1 MRWLGSYQISV
12 PLGDG
17 ALQVPVSKPLKH
29 AIGWGAL
36 CYASAALAQETN
48 QKALSL
54 SGWQLS
60 VGILIVFLFSAFVV
74 NWLNPAKRSKLR
86 RTLFL
91 YGMHL
96 LSLLLMAL
104 FKAAELPDWPKRAL
118 MISHLF
124 AGFTLIHSLALLLF
138 DSLLMK
144 LGIVLTAIA
153 VELIVAA
160 GYIIAFVFVLS
171 EIGVDATG
179 LLTASTVVTAV
190 VGLSLQQTLGNIL
203 GGVALQLDHSIT
215 VGDWIQLVPGGP
227 RMKITQIRWR
237 HTVAETAGLD
247 TIILPN
253 ATLLSS
259 QFSVLGKYNGK
270 PTNRVAIVEFS
281 VPLSYSPD
289 VVCALVQE
297 AVQQSPIVNVSHLPE
312 APLCVCLDFT
322 RLGFRGLAIYAVA
335 FCVENIAGE
344 LTAASRVRRRVYCAL
359 KRGGIPVGEQPAL
372 TEKDREQQHLIKR
385 QALRAVD
392 IFDSLSDEEHN
403 QLAEQLIYAPF
414 SEGEVM
420 TKQGTQPKSL
430 GILWE
435 GTAEV
440 RLERDGIEKVVATLV
455 APAFFG
461 EMALLTGA
469 ERSASVVATSN
480 VECYRLDKEAFHQ
493 MIQERKDL
501 AKELS
506 AAVAHRKRILA
517 AATLEF
523 NEEQPEQPEAELAKQ
538 ILTSIQKF
546 FGLSF

>member
-1 MRWLGSYQISV
+1 MTKITKYALG
-12 PLGDG
+12 
-17 ALQVPVSKPLKH
+17 
-29 AIGWGAL
+29 
-36 CYASAALAQETN
+36 ASALFYSSSALAQESTP
-48 QKALSL
+48 KMLALL
-54 SGWQLS
+54 NWQLS
-60 VGILIVFLFSAFVV
+60 VSILLIFLSSAFVV
-74 NWLNPAKRSKLR
+74 NWLNPTRRNKLR

-96 LSLLLMAL
+96 LLLLVMVL
-104 FKAAELPDWPKRAL
+104 FKAAALPDWSQRAL
-118 MISHLF
+118 VISHLF
-124 AGFTLIHSLALLLF
+124 AGFTLIHSMALMLF
-138 DSLLMK
+138 DSLLVK

-153 VELIVAA
+153 VELIVAT
-160 GYIIAFVFVLS
+160 GYILAFIFVLA
-171 EIGVDATG
+171 EVGVDATG

-203 GGVALQLDHSIT
+203 GGVALQLDHSIS
-215 VGDWIQLVPGGP
+215 VGDWIQLAPGGP
-227 RMKITQIRWR
+227 RMKIMQIRWR

-253 ATLLSS
+253 AMLLSS
-259 QFSVLGKYNGK
+259 QFSVLGKYSGK
-270 PTNRVAIVEFS
+270 PSNRVALVEFS

-289 VVCALVQE
+289 LVCALVQE
-297 AVQQSPIVNVSHLPE
+297 AVRQSPIANVSHLPE

-322 RLGFRGLAIYAVA
+322 RLGFRGFAIYAVA

-344 LTAASRVRRRVYCAL
+344 ITAASRVRRRVYCAL
-359 KRGGIPVGEQPAL
+359 KRSGIPVGEQPIQ
-372 TEKDREQQHLIKR
+372 TEKEREQQSIIKR

-392 IFDSLSDEEHN
+392 IFDSLSEEEHN

-414 SEGEVM
+414 SEGEAM

-440 RLERDGIEKVVATLV
+440 RLERDGVEKVVTTLQ

-469 ERSASVVATSN
+469 QRSASVVATSN
-480 VECYRLDKEAFHQ
+480 VECYRLEKEAFDKI
-493 MIQERKDL
+493 IQERKDL
-501 AKELS
+501 AQELS
-506 AAVAHRKRILA
+506 AAVAHRKQMLA
-517 AATLEF
+517 NVAQEF
-523 NEEQPEQPEAELAKQ
+523 DEAQPEQPEEELAKQ
-538 ILTSIQKF
+538 ILNSIQKF

>member
-1 MRWLGSYQISV
+1 MTAPKLSPSLR
-12 PLGDG
+12 
-17 ALQVPVSKPLKH
+17 ALRLAGGP
-29 AIGWGAL
+29 AL
-36 CYASAALAQETN
+36 CAPGLALAQDERPL
-48 QKALSL
+48 ALL
-54 SGWQLS
+54 NWQLS
-60 VGILIVFLFSAFVV
+60 VGILLVFLFSAFII
-74 NWLNPAKRSKLR
+74 NWLNPARRSKLR

-91 YGMHL
+91 YGLHL
-96 LSLLLMAL
+96 FSLLLMVV
-104 FKAAELPDWPKRAL
+104 FKAIDLPDWSKRAQV
-118 MISHLF
+118 ISHLF

-153 VELIVAA
+153 VELMVAA
-160 GYIIAFVFVLS
+160 GYIIAFIFVLS

-203 GGVALQLDHSIT
+203 GGVALQLDNSIT

-253 ATLLSS
+253 AMLLSS
-259 QFSVLGKYNGK
+259 QFSVLGKYSGK
-270 PTNRVAIVEFS
+270 QSNRVALVEFS

-289 VVCALVQE
+289 VVCAIVQE
-297 AVQQSPIVNVSHLPE
+297 AVRQSPIVNVSHLPE
-312 APLCVCLDFT
+312 APLCVCMDFT
-322 RLGFRGLAIYAVA
+322 RLGFRNLAIYGVA

-359 KRGGIPVGEQPAL
+359 KRNGIPIGEQPPKKEEEL
-372 TEKDREQQHLIKR
+372 EQEHAIK
-385 QALRAVD
+385 QKALRAVS
-392 IFDSLSDEEHN
+392 IFDSLSEEEHQ
-403 QLAEQLIYAPF
+403 QLADQLIYAPF
-414 SEGEVM
+414 SEGEAM

-430 GILWE
+430 GILWS

-440 RLERDGIEKVVATLV
+440 RIERDGVEKVVASLQ

-469 ERSASVVATSN
+469 MRAASVVATSN
-480 VECYRLDKEAFHQ
+480 VECYRLEKDAFHKVL
-493 MIQERKDL
+493 QERPKL
-501 AKELS
+501 AQEIS
-506 AAVAHRKRILA
+506 AAVAHRKQVLA
-517 AATLEF
+517 TASQGFDGARPQ
-523 NEEQPEQPEAELAKQ
+523 QPEEELAKQ
-538 ILTSIQKF
+538 ILNSIQKF
-546 FGLSF
+546 FGLSL